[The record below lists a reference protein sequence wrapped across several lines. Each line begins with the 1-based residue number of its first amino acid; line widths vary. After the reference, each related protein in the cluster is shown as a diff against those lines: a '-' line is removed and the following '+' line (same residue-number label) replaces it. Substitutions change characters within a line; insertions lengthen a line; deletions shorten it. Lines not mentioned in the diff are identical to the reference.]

1 MREIKLLLFSNKKIY
16 FAYFAL
22 KHMVASIV
30 DKNKNKMHVKKKK
43 FSLVLVVDQKGFH
56 QIQTFTKEHTNK
68 ICSKFLALHVR
79 WCKTIRVY
87 IKV

>member
-22 KHMVASIV
+22 KHMIVWSIEY
-30 DKNKNKMHVKKKK
+30 KNKNKMHVKKKK
-43 FSLVLVVDQKGFH
+43 CSLVLVVDQKGFH

-68 ICSKFLALHVR
+68 ICSKFVALHVR
-79 WCKTIRVY
+79 
-87 IKV
+87 

>member
-43 FSLVLVVDQKGFH
+43 CSLVLVVDQKGFH

>member
-30 DKNKNKMHVKKKK
+30 DKNKNKMHVKKK
-43 FSLVLVVDQKGFH
+43 
-56 QIQTFTKEHTNK
+56 N
-68 ICSKFLALHVR
+68 VR
-79 WCKTIRVY
+79 
-87 IKV
+87 